1 MRTLAAYLLRTVLAA
16 TGLVLMVLLAI
27 AGFIEFVGQLDNI
40 GTGSYT
46 TAGALLYTSLR
57 MPILAVEMLPVA
69 VLLGALLG
77 LGNLASHSELVAM
90 RAAGISA
97 RRLALSVAL
106 SGVILAVGGSL
117 IAEFIA
123 PPLDQFARKYRSAE
137 SNQAALAGQRNTWV
151 RDGQVVF
158 NVQSIDDQ
166 LQFGGVYVFEVD
178 ADQRLTMMA
187 HASRADVAE
196 GDRWSLQNFRIT
208 RFDTPNITSE
218 SLANTVQQ
226 YNVDAELLGIAALRP
241 ASLSIRG
248 LLAYLDYLKINS
260 LDARAY
266 ATEFWGR
273 IANALAIV
281 MMPILAIGFVFGSLR
296 SSGAGARL
304 LVGMLIGLG
313 YFLASR
319 TLANSGQVFGLEPFM
334 VGLAPAAALAL
345 ATFFAVNRVR

>member
-1 MRTLAAYLLRTVLAA
+1 MKTLTGYLLRTVLTA

-27 AGFIEFVGQLDNI
+27 AGFIEFIGQLDDT

-57 MPILAVEMLPVA
+57 MPLLAVDMLPIA
-69 VLLGALLG
+69 ALLGALLG

-90 RAAGISA
+90 RASGISA
-97 RRLALSVAL
+97 RRLAAAVAS
-106 SGVILAVGGSL
+106 SGLLLAARGAL
-117 IAEFIA
+117 LAEFIA

-137 SNQAALAGQRNTWV
+137 RNQADLAGQRNTWV
-151 RDGQVVF
+151 RDGRLVF

-166 LQFGGVYVFEVD
+166 LQFGGVYVFEID
-178 ADQRLTMMA
+178 SDQRLTMMA
-187 HASRADVAE
+187 YASRADIAE
-196 GDRWSLQNFRIT
+196 GDRWALENFATT
-208 RFDTPNITSE
+208 RFDAPNVSSE
-218 SLANTVQQ
+218 SLASTVRQ

-241 ASLSIRG
+241 ASLSLRG
-248 LLAYLDYLKINS
+248 LVAYLAYLKLNS

-266 ATEFWGR
+266 ATELWGR
-273 IANALAIV
+273 VADTLAIV

-304 LVGMLIGLG
+304 LVGVLIGLA

-319 TLANSGQVFGLEPFM
+319 TLANSGQVFGLEPFI
-334 VGLAPAAALAL
+334 VGLAPAAVLAV
-345 ATFFAVNRVR
+345 TTVIAVNRVR